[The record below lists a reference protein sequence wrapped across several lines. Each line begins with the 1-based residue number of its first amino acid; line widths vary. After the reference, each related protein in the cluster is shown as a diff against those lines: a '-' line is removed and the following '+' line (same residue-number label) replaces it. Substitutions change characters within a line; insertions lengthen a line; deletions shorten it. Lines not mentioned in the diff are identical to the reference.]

1 MLRKRENRCQK
12 MVPILVICYFAVFFP
27 FLMPVAKALE
37 IDFFPKDAQQFFKT
51 VAQQAIEARKE
62 SEQVQ
67 IANTL
72 STDTKMT

>member
-1 MLRKRENRCQK
+1 
-12 MVPILVICYFAVFFP
+12 
-27 FLMPVAKALE
+27 MPVAKALE
-37 IDFFPKDAQQFFKT
+37 IDFSPKDAQQFFKT

-67 IANTL
+67 ITKTL